1 MRLAVTGANLRSAV
15 LHLPRRRRSH
25 AAPCSISS
33 IGIRNQ
39 LYKLRQSPTPSIIA
53 QGLDLDQVYLT
64 GIGLNVRY
72 KSEVGTCSILATA
85 GSYSA

>member
-25 AAPCSISS
+25 AVLQLVFAISFTS
-33 IGIRNQ
+33 CDSPQ
-39 LYKLRQSPTPSIIA
+39 LLSIIA
-53 QGLDLDQVYLT
+53 QGLDLDQVHLT

-72 KSEVGTCSILATA
+72 KCEVGTCSILATA